1 MCLRNMKKTIVI
13 DKNLC
18 EKAKEYARATGR
30 TFSGLIEISL
40 KSILKKEEKGKN
52 EL

>member
-1 MCLRNMKKTIVI
+1 MKKTIAI
-13 DKNLC
+13 DENLC
-18 EKAKEYARATGR
+18 EKAREYAKKTGR

-40 KSILKKEEKGKN
+40 KRILEKEGKEEN

>member
-1 MCLRNMKKTIVI
+1 MKKTIVI
-13 DKNLC
+13 DENLC
-18 EKAKEYARATGR
+18 EEAKEYAKRTCR

-40 KSILKKEEKGKN
+40 KNILKKEEKGKN